1 MRMHRQGLLQE
12 INMLRHYPED
22 LMLVLIAV
30 KHTYLIYSLFDLNKQ
45 PGRLSWQTDHVFVEV
60 DIFRL

>member
-1 MRMHRQGLLQE
+1 
-12 INMLRHYPED
+12 MLRHYPED